1 MRVLVVAAIA
11 CSSAPKGPGQVQLPP
26 EMSGPELGPDALL
39 ADLRATVLESYEARS
54 GGYEEAYLDSVTHD
68 AKLILISVG
77 PQDVVLGYDP
87 IACQRNRPFRD
98 RPATFVSK
106 ALDTQL
112 SHDHQ
117 VAWVYDEIS
126 YRIEIGK
133 RQALIPLRMT
143 SVWERR
149 TGRWIMTQEH
159 VSYGVPDEDA
169 MNDAAAG
176 RLQTPKPLGNT
187 TAAGAEPVRAILLR
201 LIADED
207 DARKRHIA
215 VGQGS
220 VFVASDSD
228 RERRGE
234 RVAETTIRSM
244 FGYDWE
250 VRSSDLR
257 VQLSGSGTVAWAAGN
272 VVVEGTGEDQRA
284 LPLRATWVL
293 ERQGDDWKVVQ
304 THVSVPVGAQELQR
318 RVLGEP
324 QASSR
329 SSAAGDGAAGG
340 SARTAGSAR

>member
-1 MRVLVVAAIA
+1 MRAAVPPLVVLAALA
-11 CSSAPKGPGQVQLPP
+11 CSAPAKGPGQVALPP
-26 EMSGPELGPDALL
+26 EMVAPDPGPDALL

-54 GGYEEAYLDSVTHD
+54 GGYEEAYLDSVSHD

-98 RPATFVSK
+98 RPAVFISK
-106 ALDTQL
+106 ALDVQL
-112 SHDHQ
+112 ALDRS

-126 YRIEIGK
+126 YRILHGAK
-133 RQALIPLRMT
+133 QAIIPLRVT

-159 VSYGVPDEDA
+159 VSYGVTDDDA
-169 MNDAAAG
+169 LSDAAAG
-176 RLQTPKPLGNT
+176 RAHTPKPLGNT
-187 TAAGAEPVRAILLR
+187 TAAGAEPVRAVLLR
-201 LIADED
+201 LISDED

-215 VGQGS
+215 VGLGS

-228 RERRGE
+228 RERRGDK
-234 RVAETTIRSM
+234 VAETTIRSM

-257 VQLSGSGTVAWAAGN
+257 VQLSASGTVAWAAGN
-272 VVVEGTGEDQRA
+272 VVVEGTGDDHRA

-293 ERQGDDWKVVQ
+293 ERRDDTWKVVQ
-304 THVSVPVGAQELQR
+304 THVSVPVSSTELQR
-318 RVLGEP
+318 RVLGE
-324 QASSR
+324 ASAFR
-329 SSAAGDGAAGG
+329 
-340 SARTAGSAR
+340 